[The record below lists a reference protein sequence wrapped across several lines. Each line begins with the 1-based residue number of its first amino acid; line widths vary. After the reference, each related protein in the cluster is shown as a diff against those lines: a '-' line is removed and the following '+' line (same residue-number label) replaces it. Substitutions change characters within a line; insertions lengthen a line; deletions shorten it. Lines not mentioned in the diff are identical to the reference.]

1 MENLIIVGV
10 STTARHVFSFV
21 KMYELYNIIGFAVN
35 SQYKTCDEFCG
46 LPVYTLEHLKDECK
60 EQEFSVFVAVL
71 WNHLNRDRK
80 EMYEMCKSYNYK
92 MVNIISPYAIIRGN
106 IKGDNCWIHDYA
118 IIQNEAQLESDIA
131 IMAYTLIGADTHV
144 ASHCFFGARSLL
156 GGGSSIGEQSFVGL
170 NATIFDD
177 TCIGQ
182 KCLIGACT
190 VVKRNMP
197 DYSKCVTTSENIVF
211 KQYTHNEIEE
221 KLVFSKNKR

>member
-21 KMYELYNIIGFAVN
+21 KMYNLYNIIGFAVN
-35 SQYKTCDEFCG
+35 RRYKVCDEFCG
-46 LPVYTLEHLKDECK
+46 LPVYTLEHLREECK
-60 EQEFSVFVAVL
+60 EQHFSVFVAVL
-71 WNHLNRDRK
+71 WNHLNHDRK
-80 EMYEMCKSYNYK
+80 KIYEMCKSYNYR
-92 MVNIISPYAIIRGN
+92 MANIISPYAIIRGN
-106 IKGDNCWIHDYA
+106 IKGDNCWIHDYV

-177 TCIGQ
+177 TYIGD

-197 DYSKCVTTSENIVF
+197 DYSKYVTSSENIVF
-211 KQYTHNEIEE
+211 KQYSQDEIEE
-221 KLVFSKNKR
+221 KLVFTKNKR